1 MSQMGIQASIAE
13 IGVEKPKSRVQFW
26 VIALVGA
33 VSFAA
38 IGHLLI
44 KYGLLQLSHL
54 ALHTSTS
61 SRLLTYLT
69 NPVVLTGLIIYGLG
83 TLMWVFA
90 VSRKEI
96 SYLYPLT
103 ALNYAL
109 IALGGKILFGE
120 VISIARWF
128 GIAVVMFGV
137 ILMQR
142 SGSKEPK

>member
-1 MSQMGIQASIAE
+1 MSEAGLQTSMVE
-13 IGVEKPKSRVQFW
+13 IGTQKPSSRVQFW
-26 VIALVGA
+26 AIALVGS

-38 IGHLLI
+38 VGHLLI
-44 KYGLLQLSHL
+44 KYGLLQLSHIGV
-54 ALHTSTS
+54 HGTIS
-61 SRLLTYLT
+61 SRLITYLT
-69 NPVVLTGLIIYGLG
+69 NPIVFMGLSIYGVG

-109 IALGGKILFGE
+109 IALGGKVLFGE
-120 VISIARWF
+120 VISPARWF
-128 GIAVVMFGV
+128 GIAVVMVGV

-142 SGSKEPK
+142 SASKESK